1 MVSYPGKRGDTVKIR
16 SIPLC
21 ALFAAILAL
30 CSWIS
35 LPVGQIAFTLQTF
48 GVALT
53 LLVLG
58 GNRGCAAIFVY
69 LALGTL
75 GLPVFSGFRGG
86 PGMLLG
92 ATGGYL
98 TGFLAFGLVYWLVCR
113 LLGQTLPVRCL
124 ALSAGMLSCYLFGSF
139 WYGFGYAPDAPL
151 SAILAQC
158 VLPYLLF
165 DICKLCLAVL
175 LHRRLGRILEK
186 FSA

>member
-1 MVSYPGKRGDTVKIR
+1 MVSYPGKRSETVKIR
-16 SIPLC
+16 SITLC
-21 ALFAAILAL
+21 ALFAAVLAL

-48 GVALT
+48 GVGLT

-58 GNRGCAAIFVY
+58 GKRGCAAIFVY
-69 LALGTL
+69 LALGAL

-98 TGFLAFGLVYWLVCR
+98 TGFLAFGLVYWLVCC
-113 LLGQTLPVRCL
+113 LLGQKLLVRCL
-124 ALSAGMLSCYLFGSF
+124 ALSAGMLACYLFGSS
-139 WYGFGYAPDAPL
+139 WYGLGYAPDAAF

-158 VLPYLLF
+158 VLPYLFF

-175 LHRRLGRILEK
+175 MNRRLACILEK
-186 FSA
+186 LSA